1 MERKRVKFMSEDAQN
16 AWHMFESVWV
26 MCSIFFGIPLA
37 LVLLRIMSGLFGSP
51 ITAASYEELGLY
63 RDLTYALIL
72 AALTFIPA
80 LASYFRFRRQE

>member
-1 MERKRVKFMSEDAQN
+1 MSEDAQN

-26 MCSIFFGIPLA
+26 LCSIFFGIPLA

-63 RDLTYALIL
+63 RDVTYALIL
-72 AALTFIPA
+72 AALTFIPT
-80 LASYFRFRRQE
+80 LATYFRFRWQE